1 MEVKEY
7 WNSVSN
13 EKEFTTPFQI
23 DEFSKYVDKKG
34 KILDIG
40 CGYGRTLNELY
51 NVGYKNLIGIDFS
64 EGMIKRAKEK
74 YHNIDFYVKNGE
86 KLDIKDSS
94 IDGVIL
100 LGVLTCIVS
109 GDKQKGLIN
118 EIYRVL
124 KKGGIIYIND
134 FLLNEDK
141 RNKERYEKY
150 KDKYGVYGAFELSE
164 GGSFR
169 HHTEKW
175 IDELLYCFK
184 QKCFNKL
191 VYKTMNGHTSNGFY
205 YIGSKNN

>member
-1 MEVKEY
+1 MDVKEY

-109 GDKQKGLIN
+109 GDKQKELIN

-124 KKGGIIYIND
+124 KPGGIIYIND

-175 IDELLYCFK
+175 IDELLDCFK

-191 VYKTMNGHTSNGFY
+191 VYKTMNGHT
-205 YIGSKNN
+205 